1 MNCTYCG
8 QPAGFLRREHR
19 ACRERHQESLTAVPD
34 AVRDAAVAGRAW
46 RDVRGA
52 VDERAGSGFID
63 RGRLPELVM
72 DGVEQAVAH
81 ALDDDILN
89 EEEEQRISGF
99 LRSLEQ
105 AESGLTLPQDRFR
118 ETTDRLVKATVVRLV
133 LNGKNP
139 ASRQRLVGAS
149 AFNFM
154 KSETPVW
161 YFTDVDYF
169 VVHKQSHFSG
179 RSAGV
184 GFRVARGVYLR
195 TGGFKGQRYTTEETK
210 HADTGTLCVTTKHVY
225 FAGGANRFRV
235 RHDRIVTY
243 TPMADGFSLTRDRAN
258 ARPEMFRTGDGWFAY
273 NIVTNAR
280 NVED

>member
-1 MNCTYCG
+1 MNCTWCG
-8 QPAGFLRREHR
+8 QPAGFLRREHP
-19 ACRERHQESLTAVPD
+19 ACRERHQESLTAIPG

-52 VDERAGSGFID
+52 VDEQAGTGFVD
-63 RGRLPELVM
+63 RGRLPALVM

-89 EEEEQRISGF
+89 AEEEERISGF
-99 LRSLEQ
+99 LRSLEP
-105 AESGLTLPQDRFR
+105 AEAGLTLPRDRFR
-118 ETTDRLVKATVVRLV
+118 EATERLVKAAVVRLV
-133 LNGKNP
+133 LQGRNP

-149 AFNFM
+149 QFNFM
-154 KSETPVW
+154 KSEAPVW
-161 YFTDVDYF
+161 YFTGVDYF
-169 VVHKQSHFSG
+169 VVHKQRHFAGGST
-179 RSAGV
+179 GV

-195 TGGFKGQRYTTEETK
+195 TGGFKGRSYTTEETK

-235 RHDRIVTY
+235 RHDRIVTC
-243 TPMADGFSLTRDRAN
+243 TPMEDGFSLTRDRAN
-258 ARPEMFRTGDGWFAY
+258 ARPEMFRTGDGWFAF

-280 NVED
+280 NVEG